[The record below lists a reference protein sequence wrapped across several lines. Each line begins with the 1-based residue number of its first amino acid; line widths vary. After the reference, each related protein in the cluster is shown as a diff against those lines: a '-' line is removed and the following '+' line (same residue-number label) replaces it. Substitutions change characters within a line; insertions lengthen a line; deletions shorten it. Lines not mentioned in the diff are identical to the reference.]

1 MIKLFQQYFLLLFHS
16 GWYLILSLINV
27 CDRIN
32 VFGFWPYT
40 TTIDGREVPY
50 HYHDDIRAMK
60 NVHSFDAEF
69 KSLVHLHELG
79 IINMQLGSCVTPLW

>member
-32 VFGFWPYT
+32 VFGFWPYST
-40 TTIDGREVPY
+40 TLDGRDVPY
-50 HYHDDIRAMK
+50 HYHNNITGMTK
-60 NVHSFDAEF
+60 VHSFDDEF
-69 KSLVHLHELG
+69 KSLVSLHEQG
-79 IINMQLGSCVTPLW
+79 IIKAHFDSCSWRA